1 VYRFDYFFAY
11 TNGMYQVKRG
21 EPALGVPLAEYVHQ
35 NIVNPMTDNLHE
47 VVYQTSSL
55 LSSTSISTPP
65 SIPSSIA
72 SQVDRSLK
80 SYPMLTDLLRIS
92 NSQIDMAS
100 LIKRPDEIYESENEW
115 VGREY
120 VANAANAAGG
130 DDVMNGEKKANAAV
144 GLNGKIEFDSPEVLK
159 HVLDYTAETIDVLNQ
174 RIRDL
179 GDVKMKQEGDEEDP
193 VVRKLRLNLL
203 ALTKRAPLDKI
214 ALLPKE
220 LVPVHIRHFVP
231 TIAS

>member
-1 VYRFDYFFAY
+1 
-11 TNGMYQVKRG
+11 M
-21 EPALGVPLAEYVHQ
+21 
-35 NIVNPMTDNLHE
+35 
-47 VVYQTSSL
+47 
-55 LSSTSISTPP
+55 LS
-65 SIPSSIA
+65 
-72 SQVDRSLK
+72 
-80 SYPMLTDLLRIS
+80 DLLRIS

-120 VANAANAAGG
+120 VPNTAIV
-130 DDVMNGEKKANAAV
+130 DDVMNGEKKANAVV

-159 HVLDYTAETIDVLNQ
+159 HVLDYTAEKIDVLNQ
-174 RIRDL
+174 RIRDA
-179 GDVKMKQEGDEEDP
+179 GDVKMKRNGDEEDP
-193 VVRKLRLNLL
+193 AVRKLRLNLL
-203 ALTKRAPLDKI
+203 ALAKRAPLDKI